1 MVDAIA
7 MLASE
12 EGIFL
17 DPVYS
22 GKGTA
27 GMIGL
32 IGKSVLKKGETV
44 IFIQTGGSA
53 AFFAYEH
60 LFSKQRRG

>member
-17 DPVYS
+17 DLVYS

-32 IGKSVLKKGETV
+32 IGKSVLKRVKP
-44 IFIQTGGSA
+44 
-53 AFFAYEH
+53 
-60 LFSKQRRG
+60 